1 MPIQWVNV
9 LNCES
14 NSQAGARLGTFY
26 QENCRFHSKHRQTP
40 LTRLAAGPG
49 GPERHPARRR
59 QGAGRA
65 GAGAVGG
72 GQPGQGRGG
81 AAAAGRG
88 GRPQH
93 RGEDQSQHGTWS
105 RDPHTHL

>member
-1 MPIQWVNV
+1 MFGDHYELQSS
-9 LNCES
+9 LCS
-14 NSQAGARLGTFY
+14 TKLFK
-26 QENCRFHSKHRQTP
+26 CKHRQTP
-40 LTRLAAGPG
+40 LTRLAPGPG

-72 GQPGQGRGG
+72 GQPGQGGGG
-81 AAAAGRG
+81 ADAAGG
-88 GRPQH
+88 GGGPQH
-93 RGEDQSQHGTWS
+93 RGEDQSEPGTWS